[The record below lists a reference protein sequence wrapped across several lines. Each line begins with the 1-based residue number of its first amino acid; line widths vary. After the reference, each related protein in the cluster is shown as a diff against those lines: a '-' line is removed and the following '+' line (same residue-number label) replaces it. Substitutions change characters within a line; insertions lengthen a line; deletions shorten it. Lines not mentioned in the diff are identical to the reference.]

1 MKQISKVTIL
11 ISLFAIGCK
20 QENHENKN
28 WDITI
33 DEVYSA
39 SSPQAI
45 DLNDDGIKDIVMGAG
60 GQEWVHTKVGI
71 VAINGADGSVMWSA
85 PARNQIVGSALFLDI
100 NDDKTPDVIIG
111 GREAELQALD
121 GRNGKVIWKFFE
133 KEGGMIARLEGLY
146 NFYNPQLVLDQN
158 QDGLRDILICN
169 GGDALIPAGM
179 KYRPTGSLMLIDGK
193 TGKMIARDT
202 MPDGQ
207 ETYASPVCFDC
218 ELNKNPTFIFGSGG
232 ETRKGH
238 LYKCKLSD
246 LLSKNLKNAQIID
259 STYEKGYI
267 APPILADFTGD
278 KVLDL
283 LINTAEGKTKLFD
296 GVNNKL
302 IWSVKCDSSEVF
314 SQPAIGYFVGG
325 DKTLDVFVNFA
336 KGVYPTYISTEQW
349 LINGKTGK
357 VEKKYSE
364 LRFTYSSP
372 LTIDLNG
379 DGNDDVVM
387 NMVKDSVILN
397 RKKAF
402 YELTTF
408 DFKNNKT
415 EFIGKRFNGACFAS
429 TPWFGDLDGDNKL
442 DIIYSGSPAT
452 YSEFPGTT
460 SFEKPIMNLS
470 IHRMKMPL
478 IPSKSVKWGN
488 YMGQDSKSIY

>member
-1 MKQISKVTIL
+1 MNKLATL
-11 ISLFAIGCK
+11 LLLFTFSCK
-20 QENHENKN
+20 QAKHENKD

-33 DEVYSA
+33 DSVYSA

-45 DLNDDGIKDIVMGAG
+45 DLNGDSIKDIVMGAG
-60 GQEWVHTKVGI
+60 GEEWVHIKTGVL
-71 VAINGADGSVMWSA
+71 AINGADGSILWTA

-100 NDDKTPDVIIG
+100 NSDNIPDVIIG
-111 GREAELQALD
+111 GREAELQAID
-121 GRNGKVIWKFFE
+121 GSNGDLLWKFFD
-133 KEGGMIARLEGLY
+133 KKGMMMARNDGLY

-158 QDGLRDILICN
+158 QDGIKDILICN
-169 GGDALIPAGM
+169 GGDAVIPAGM
-179 KYRPTGSLMLIDGK
+179 KYRPPGALMLIDGK
-193 TGKMIARDT
+193 TGKIIAQDK
-202 MPDGQ
+202 MPDAQ

-218 ELNKNPTFIFGSGG
+218 EKNKNPTFIFGSGG
-232 ETRKGH
+232 ETRKGS

-246 LLSKNLKNAQIID
+246 LLGKNLKNAQIID

-278 KVLDL
+278 KILDIL
-283 LINTAEGKTKLFD
+283 VNTAEGKTKLFD
-296 GVNNKL
+296 GISNKL

-325 DKTLDVFVNFA
+325 DKILDVFVNYA
-336 KGVYPTYISTEQW
+336 KGVYPTYSSTEQW

-357 VEKKYSE
+357 VEKKYSD

-372 LTIDLNG
+372 LTIDLND

-387 NMVKDSVILN
+387 NTVKDSLILN
-397 RKKAF
+397 KKKPF

-415 EFIGKRFNGACFAS
+415 GFIGTRYNGACFAS
-429 TPWFGDLDGDNKL
+429 TPWFGDLDNDHKL

-452 YSEFPGTT
+452 YSEFPGITA
-460 SFEKPIMNLS
+460 FEKPIMNLS
-470 IHRMKMPL
+470 IHRLKIQS

-488 YMGQDSKSIY
+488 YMGKDCKSMF